1 MTTKKFILASFLALC
16 CTTAFAQDGADMIQ
30 KRQEAFALERQQ
42 ARESL
47 AKAQERAEKSQAAAS
62 ASRENAKPREM
73 DEKPA
78 S

>member
-1 MTTKKFILASFLALC
+1 MTTRKFILTSFLALC

>member
-1 MTTKKFILASFLALC
+1 MTTKKIILASFLTLC
-16 CTTAFAQDGADMIQ
+16 CATAFAQDGADMIQ

-42 ARESL
+42 ARENL
-47 AKAQERAEKSQAAAS
+47 AKAQEKTEKNQAAAS
-62 ASRENAKPREM
+62 ASRENAKPQDM

>member
-1 MTTKKFILASFLALC
+1 MTITKCILASFFGLC
-16 CTTAFAQDGADMIQ
+16 CATAFAQDGADMIQ

-42 ARESL
+42 ARENL
-47 AKAQERAEKSQAAAS
+47 AKAQEKTEKNQAAAS
-62 ASRENAKPREM
+62 ASKPNTQPQET